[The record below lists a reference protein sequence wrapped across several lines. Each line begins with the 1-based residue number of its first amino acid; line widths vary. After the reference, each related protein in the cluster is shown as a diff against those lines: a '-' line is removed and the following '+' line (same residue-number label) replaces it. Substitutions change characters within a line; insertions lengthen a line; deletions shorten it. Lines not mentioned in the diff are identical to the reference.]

1 MISKLSKR
9 IAQYLADKNKIDGDE
24 IDLYHYGLF
33 VMISEFFLMFCSLV
47 IGIIFKIP
55 LQGVIFYLVF
65 FITHRYAGGFHAK
78 TEFHCQAVT
87 LPSFFIGIACIK
99 LAENA
104 SFALLVAIPICCLAI
119 MAILCPA
126 DTPQKELTRGEK
138 LRFKKITVVLI
149 SAITLLVVLLFKL
162 GVSSSYIGAIVFA
175 VLLETISVVFGRAFN
190 GRLRDE
196 SET

>member
-87 LPSFFIGIACIK
+87 LSSF
-99 LAENA
+99 
-104 SFALLVAIPICCLAI
+104 
-119 MAILCPA
+119 
-126 DTPQKELTRGEK
+126 R
-138 LRFKKITVVLI
+138 
-149 SAITLLVVLLFKL
+149 
-162 GVSSSYIGAIVFA
+162 YA
-175 VLLETISVVFGRAFN
+175 VLRLWQYSVLPIRRKRN
-190 GRLRDE
+190 
-196 SET
+196 

>member
-65 FITHRYAGGFHAK
+65 FIT
-78 TEFHCQAVT
+78 
-87 LPSFFIGIACIK
+87 LSSFFIGIACIK

-149 SAITLLVVLLFKL
+149 SAIILLVVLLFKL

>member
-87 LPSFFIGIACIK
+87 LF
-99 LAENA
+99 
-104 SFALLVAIPICCLAI
+104 AIPICCLAI

-138 LRFKKITVVLI
+138 LRFKKITAVLI
-149 SAITLLVVLLFKL
+149 SAIILLVVLLFKL

>member
-33 VMISEFFLMFCSLV
+33 VMISELFLMLCSLI
-47 IGIIFKIP
+47 IGTIFKIP
-55 LQGVIFYLVF
+55 IQGVIFYLVF
-65 FITHRYAGGFHAK
+65 FLTHRYAGGFHAK
-78 TEFHCQAVT
+78 TELHCQTVT
-87 LPSFFIGIACIK
+87 LSSFFIGIACVS
-99 LAENA
+99 LADNA
-104 SFALLVAIPICCLAI
+104 SLTLLVAIPICCFVI
-119 MAILCPA
+119 MVILCPA
-126 DTPQKELTRGEK
+126 DTPQKELTQGEK
-138 LRFKKITVVLI
+138 LRFKKITAALI
-149 SAITLLVVLLFKL
+149 FAVILLVVLLFKT

-190 GRLRDE
+190 GRLCDD

>member
-65 FITHRYAGGFHAK
+65 FLTHRYAGGFHAK
-78 TEFHCQAVT
+78 TEFYCHNRKTAYRYCDKKRKT
-87 LPSFFIGIACIK
+87 CIFGK
-99 LAENA
+99 FDARNA
-104 SFALLVAIPICCLAI
+104 Y
-119 MAILCPA
+119 
-126 DTPQKELTRGEK
+126 KE
-138 LRFKKITVVLI
+138 
-149 SAITLLVVLLFKL
+149 
-162 GVSSSYIGAIVFA
+162 
-175 VLLETISVVFGRAFN
+175 
-190 GRLRDE
+190 
-196 SET
+196 

>member
-65 FITHRYAGGFHAK
+65 YNTQVCRWLSCKNRISLPGSDSLFILYRHCVHQTCRKCKFCASCRNTDMLSCDYGNTLSCRYAAK
-78 TEFHCQAVT
+78 GTDARGKT
-87 LPSFFIGIACIK
+87 
-99 LAENA
+99 
-104 SFALLVAIPICCLAI
+104 PI
-119 MAILCPA
+119 
-126 DTPQKELTRGEK
+126 
-138 LRFKKITVVLI
+138 
-149 SAITLLVVLLFKL
+149 
-162 GVSSSYIGAIVFA
+162 
-175 VLLETISVVFGRAFN
+175 
-190 GRLRDE
+190 
-196 SET
+196 

>member
-1 MISKLSKR
+1 
-9 IAQYLADKNKIDGDE
+9 
-24 IDLYHYGLF
+24 
-33 VMISEFFLMFCSLV
+33 
-47 IGIIFKIP
+47 
-55 LQGVIFYLVF
+55 
-65 FITHRYAGGFHAK
+65 
-78 TEFHCQAVT
+78 
-87 LPSFFIGIACIK
+87 
-99 LAENA
+99 
-104 SFALLVAIPICCLAI
+104 

-138 LRFKKITVVLI
+138 LRFKKITAVLI
-149 SAITLLVVLLFKL
+149 SAIILLVVLLFKL